1 VDRYRQA
8 LALQPDMVEALNDLA
23 WIRAASSDAALRE
36 GAEAVRLAR
45 RAVEL
50 TGEQDARL
58 LETLAVASAE
68 AGDFPAAVQAAH
80 KALKLALASEN
91 QALAGTLAAQ
101 LRLFQAGR
109 PLRDRQPE
117 PSRP

>member
-1 VDRYRQA
+1 MVTA
-8 LALQPDMVEALNDLA
+8 LDGLA
-23 WIRAASSDAALRE
+23 WLLATHENADSRD